1 MFWDHGKCR
10 WRDGVSRPHGTH
22 GRGSRNESEFRRDE
36 RWKGDGTTATGQ
48 KPTGL
53 TSDGT
58 VADGRGGRK
67 GHHFSVERVEQLRE
81 KCLARAARR
90 WLNVKKSLRAA
101 AHETSNQ
108 RLFIKKQEV
117 VSSWEV
123 RRMSDALPVV
133 TVLLTFS
140 TSKDKINK
148 WGVGGWGGEKTGLIR
163 AWLMRM
169 GVCARSLP
177 WW

>member
-1 MFWDHGKCR
+1 MQMT
-10 WRDGVSRPHGTH
+10 WRCFTATQHT
-22 GRGSRNESEFRRDE
+22 RGESEWE
-36 RWKGDGTTATGQ
+36 WIPSWWKGERRWTTATGQ

-67 GHHFSVERVEQLRE
+67 GHHFSVERVEQVRE

-101 AHETSNQ
+101 ALEWRIKGSSACAETSNR
-108 RLFIKKQEV
+108 RLLIKKQDV

-123 RRMSDALPVV
+123 RRMNDALPVV

-148 WGVGGWGGEKTGLIR
+148 RGGRGGGEREIERKQGLLER
-163 AWLMRM
+163 
-169 GVCARSLP
+169 G
-177 WW
+177 